1 MENEKK
7 NTRAVRKTNLT
18 PMIRYQSFSM
28 PIIVLSETETETCEK
43 EDEKINVE
51 GDDEKIIEEKLIVK
65 TTNEKELAPNSKE
78 TLQIKTNGS
87 YERTFIT
94 FENEQL
100 FNEAFK
106 KTPAPR
112 PTLKSLCA
120 ITR

>member
-1 MENEKK
+1 M
-7 NTRAVRKTNLT
+7 RKTNLT

-28 PIIVLSETETETCEK
+28 PIIVLSESETAEK
-43 EDEKINVE
+43 EEEKINVE
-51 GDDEKIIEEKLIVK
+51 EDDDKTTEEKIVK
-65 TTNEKELAPNSKE
+65 PNEKESNSKE
-78 TLQIKTNGS
+78 TLTVKTNGC

-106 KTPAPR
+106 KTPPPR